1 MWVLWGGSPAPPHP
15 AKKQLLR
22 LLLHRPYADFA
33 HRVIFFLRYR
43 PDHPGKLHLVTDDRR
58 SP

>member
-1 MWVLWGGSPAPPHP
+1 M
-15 AKKQLLR
+15 
-22 LLLHRPYADFA
+22 
-33 HRVIFFLRYR
+33 FFLRYR

>member
-1 MWVLWGGSPAPPHP
+1 MHSLPPHP

>member
-1 MWVLWGGSPAPPHP
+1 MPGKAKPPP
-15 AKKQLLR
+15 GKKTLLR
-22 LLLHRPYADFA
+22 LLHRPYADFA
-33 HRVIFFLRYR
+33 HRVIFFLGYR

>member
-1 MWVLWGGSPAPPHP
+1 MNKPQPA
-15 AKKQLLR
+15 KQLLLL

-33 HRVIFFLRYR
+33 HRVILFLGHR
-43 PDHPGKLHLVTDDRR
+43 PDHPGKLHLVTDDRC